1 MKTFNRLKHNT
12 PWSMV
17 VVLAVLFSGCN
28 GSLSEATQDTDA
40 ARPVKSMVI
49 RAESSKEIREL
60 PGVVKA
66 ARETELAFRV
76 GGPLVAYDIR
86 VGQKVAEGDV
96 IARID
101 PRDFKVAVS
110 KVSAALAEARA
121 NLKAMK
127 QGARPEDLARLEA
140 EHRAAS
146 SRLADA
152 QTNFERQSNLLAE
165 RATSRA
171 MYDNAKT
178 AMDSAQANLDVLD
191 QELKKAKT
199 GARAEDIEAT
209 EAVIRRLSADL
220 KSAQNA
226 LADTALTAP
235 FDGYISRRLSENHEF
250 VQAGR
255 PVATLLDYSKL
266 EVKTSLPE
274 ELVVRRNNI
283 HDVYCMLE
291 VFPDDNIPATIKEIG
306 RKSEATNQSY
316 LMTVVLDL
324 PEQLMA
330 ESGMAAT
337 VYLVMQNGEHAKQ
350 GFDLPGTSLVS
361 DAGGHSFVFIVNPDT
376 MTAVKTK
383 VATGELS
390 GGLIRVVSGISE
402 GDRVIT
408 AGARFLHDGLKVRLM
423 DTNEGARS

>member
-1 MKTFNRLKHNT
+1 MKRMNRVCHRT
-12 PWSMV
+12 PWV
-17 VVLAVLFSGCN
+17 VMLVLAVFLSGCSGN
-28 GSLSEATQDTDA
+28 DSEATEDTDT
-40 ARPVKSMVI
+40 ARPVKSMVV
-49 RAESSKEIREL
+49 RAESPKEIREL

-76 GGPLVAYDIR
+76 SGPLVAYDIR
-86 VGQKVAEGDV
+86 VGQKVSEGDV

-140 EHRAAS
+140 EHRAVS

-152 QTNFERQSNLLAE
+152 KTNFERQSNLLAE
-165 RATSRA
+165 RATSKA

-178 AMDSAQANLDVLD
+178 ALDSAQANLDVLD
-191 QELKKAKT
+191 QELKKAKS
-199 GARAEDIEAT
+199 GARSEDIEAA
-209 EAVIRRLSADL
+209 EAVINRLSADL
-220 KSAQNA
+220 SSAQNA
-226 LADTALTAP
+226 LADTTLTAP

-274 ELVVRRNNI
+274 ELVVRRDKI
-283 HDVYCMLE
+283 LDVFCMLE
-291 VFPDDNIPATIKEIG
+291 VFPDKKIPATIKEIG
-306 RKSEATNQSY
+306 RQSDATNQSY

-337 VYLVMQNGEHAKQ
+337 VYAVFQNGEHAGQ
-350 GFDLPGTSLVS
+350 GFDLPTTALVS
-361 DAGGHSFVFIVNPDT
+361 DTKGSSFVFRVDENT
-376 MTAVKTK
+376 MTAVKTRI
-383 VATGELS
+383 ATGELS
-390 GGLIRVVSGISE
+390 GGLIRVVDGISD

-408 AGARFLHDGLKVRLM
+408 AGARFLRDGQKVRLM
-423 DTNEGARS
+423 DTVEGERS